1 VVFPF
6 GAAERAAAVRV
17 AGALR
22 ARDES
27 VELVLGQPKLKRVL
41 ADADKSGAR
50 RLYLIGPDELARG
63 EVLVRDLTSG
73 EQTSEPIPD

>member
-1 VVFPF
+1 
-6 GAAERAAAVRV
+6 
-17 AGALR
+17 
-22 ARDES
+22 
-27 VELVLGQPKLKRVL
+27 VL